1 MAALVLSGIAASKGI
16 AIGRARVIVAGSPE
30 VPEYI
35 LAADQVAA
43 EIERYRQAV
52 AFARTEL
59 ADLAQKVRGQ
69 LATELREFIDAH
81 LLMLEDDMLAEGPLE
96 YIRSRSVN
104 AEWALKQ
111 TRDSLVAAFEAMDDD
126 YLRSRLDDIDQVVS
140 RIQGALAARQ
150 GREHLGEGGLE
161 DTVIVADELSPADL
175 GELAERGMIGLIT
188 EGGGELSHCSIL
200 ARALGLPYIAGIRQ
214 ASQMINEGMTLIVD
228 AERGITLIEPDAERL
243 SRYRERQHEQAR
255 RQQQLRRLCSEPART
270 RDGVAIGL
278 WGNGESMQDIGLA
291 VEAGADGIGLY
302 RTEYLFLGRAEPPNE
317 DEQYEQFA
325 RAMGLLDG
333 RTLTIRT
340 LDVGADKQVPLGQDP
355 HEPNPALGLRGIRLS
370 LRFPELLR
378 TQLSAALRAARHG
391 PVRLLLPMLT
401 HVSEVVETR
410 RMLDECRQAL
420 GGDCPPVML
429 GGMIEVPAAALS
441 IEAFLDHL
449 DFVSIGTNDLVQYT
463 LAVDR
468 GNQALG
474 RWHDPL
480 HPAVIELMARVIGA
494 GARRGKP
501 VSLCGEMAGEARHTA
516 LLLALGL
523 RDFSMHPRVLLE
535 VKEVLMAAQV
545 DELLPLRERILQCP
559 DRASLRALLPSLPG
573 AS

>member
-1 MAALVLSGIAASKGI
+1 MSALVLSGIAASKGI

-30 VPEYI
+30 VPEYV
-35 LAADQVAA
+35 LGSEQVPA

-59 ADLAQKVRGQ
+59 ADLAARVRGQ

-96 YIRSRSVN
+96 YIRSRSCN

-111 TRDSLVAAFEAMDDD
+111 TRDSLVTAFEAMDDD

-150 GREHLGEGGLE
+150 ERDHLGDDRL
-161 DTVIVADELSPADL
+161 DDSVIVADEISPGDLAD
-175 GELAERGMIGLIT
+175 LAERGMIALIT

-214 ASQMINEGMTLIVD
+214 ASQMINEGMLLIVD
-228 AERGITLIEPDAERL
+228 AERGITLIEPDSERL
-243 SRYRERQHEQAR
+243 SRYRERQHDQQR
-255 RQQQLRRLCSEPART
+255 RQLRLQRLKSEPSVSA
-270 RDGVAIGL
+270 DGVEIRL
-278 WGNGESMQDIGLA
+278 WANGESNQDLALA
-291 VEAGADGIGLY
+291 VDLGAVGIGLF
-302 RTEYLFLGRAEPPNE
+302 RTEYLFLGRREPPGE
-317 DEQYEQFA
+317 DEQYEQF
-325 RAMGLLDG
+325 RDVLKRLDG
-333 RTLTIRT
+333 RPLTIRT
-340 LDVGADKQVPLGQDP
+340 LDIGADKQVPLGQDP

-370 LRFPELLR
+370 LRFPDLLR
-378 TQLSAALRAARHG
+378 AQLSAALRAASHG

-410 RMLDECRQAL
+410 RLLDECRQKL
-420 GGDCPPVML
+420 GLSMAVEL

-441 IEAFLDHL
+441 IDAFLDHL

-480 HPAVIELMARVIGA
+480 HPAVIELIARVISA
-494 GARRGKP
+494 GERRGKP
-501 VSLCGEMAGEARHTA
+501 VSLCGEMAGETRHTG
-516 LLLALGL
+516 LLMALGL

-535 VKEVLMAAQV
+535 VREA
-545 DELLPLRERILQCP
+545 LRGADVSQLCRLRREILACP
-559 DRASLRALLPSLPG
+559 DRASLQALLPSLPG
-573 AS
+573 

>member
-1 MAALVLSGIAASKGI
+1 MSALVLSGIAASKGI

-30 VPEYI
+30 VPEYV
-35 LAADQVAA
+35 LGSEQVPA

-59 ADLAQKVRGQ
+59 ADLAQRVRGQ

-96 YIRSRSVN
+96 YIRSRSCN

-150 GREHLGEGGLE
+150 ERDHLGDDRL
-161 DTVIVADELSPADL
+161 DDSVIVADELSPGDL
-175 GELAERGMIGLIT
+175 AELAERGMIALIT

-214 ASQMINEGMTLIVD
+214 ASQMINEGMLLIVD
-228 AERGITLIEPDAERL
+228 AERGITLIEPDSERL
-243 SRYRERQHEQAR
+243 SRYRERQQDQQR
-255 RQQQLRRLCSEPART
+255 RQQRLQRLKCEPSITA
-270 RDGVAIGL
+270 DGVPMRL
-278 WGNGESMQDIGLA
+278 WANGESAADIALA
-291 VEAGADGIGLY
+291 VDLGAVGIGLY
-302 RTEYLFLGRAEPPNE
+302 RTEYLFLGRSEPPSE
-317 DEQYEQFA
+317 DEQYEQFTDVLK
-325 RAMGLLDG
+325 RLQG
-333 RTLTIRT
+333 RPLTIRT
-340 LDVGADKQVPLGQDP
+340 LDIGADKQVPLGQDP

-378 TQLSAALRAARHG
+378 TQLSAALRAAEHG

-410 RMLDECRQAL
+410 RMLDECRQRL
-420 GGDCPPVML
+420 GLSRAIEL

-441 IEAFLDHL
+441 IEAFFDHL

-480 HPAVIELMARVIGA
+480 HPAVIELIARVIGA
-494 GARRGKP
+494 GERCGKP
-501 VSLCGEMAGEARHTA
+501 VSLCGEMAGETRHTG
-516 LLLALGL
+516 LLMALGL

-535 VKEVLMAAQV
+535 VKEA
-545 DELLPLRERILQCP
+545 LRGADASQLWRLRPDILACP
-559 DRASLRALLPSLPG
+559 DRASLQALLPNLPG
-573 AS
+573 

>member
-30 VPEYI
+30 VPEYV
-35 LAADQVAA
+35 LSSEQVPA

-150 GREHLGEGGLE
+150 SREHLGEGGLE
-161 DTVIVADELSPADL
+161 DTVIVADDLSPSDL
-175 GELAERGMIGLIT
+175 AELAERGMIGLIT
-188 EGGGELSHCSIL
+188 ESGGELSHCSIL

-228 AERGITLIEPDAERL
+228 AERGITLIQPDAERL

-255 RQQQLRRLCSEPART
+255 RRQQLRRLRGEPART
-270 RDGVAIGL
+270 SDGVDIGL
-278 WGNGESMQDIGLA
+278 WANGETTQDLSLA
-291 VEAGADGIGLY
+291 VEQGADGIGLY
-302 RTEYLFLGRAEPPNE
+302 RTEYLFLGRAEPPGE
-317 DEQYEQFA
+317 DEQYEQFV
-325 RAMGLLDG
+325 RALDQLEG
-333 RTLTIRT
+333 RPLTIRT

-410 RMLDECRQAL
+410 RMLEECRQAL
-420 GGDCPPVML
+420 GDSVPLQL
-429 GGMIEVPAAALS
+429 GGMVEVPAAALS
-441 IEAFLDHL
+441 IDAFLEQL

-480 HPAVIELMARVIGA
+480 HPAVIELIARVIAA
-494 GARRGKP
+494 GERHGKP

-523 RDFSMHPRVLLE
+523 REFSMHPRVLLE
-535 VKEVLMAAQV
+535 VKDVLRTADIGVLA
-545 DELLPLRERILQCP
+545 PLRDAILQCP

-573 AS
+573 SS

>member
-16 AIGRARVIVAGSPE
+16 AIGRARVVVAGSPE
-30 VPEYI
+30 VPEYV
-35 LAADQVAA
+35 LGSEQVPA

-59 ADLAQKVRGQ
+59 ADLAQRVRGQ

-96 YIRSRSVN
+96 YIRSRSCN

-150 GREHLGEGGLE
+150 GRDHLGEDRLD
-161 DTVIVADELSPADL
+161 DTVIVADEISPGDL
-175 GELAERGMIGLIT
+175 AELAERGMIALIT

-214 ASQMINEGMTLIVD
+214 ASQMINEGMLLIVD
-228 AERGITLIEPDAERL
+228 AERGITLIEPDSERL
-243 SRYRERQHEQAR
+243 SRYRERQQEQAR
-255 RQQQLRRLCSEPART
+255 RQQRLQRLKNEPAQT
-270 RDGVAIGL
+270 LDGIDVNL
-278 WGNGESMQDIGLA
+278 WANGESTADIDLLVDLGA
-291 VEAGADGIGLY
+291 VGIGLY
-302 RTEYLFLGRAEPPNE
+302 RTEYLFLGRAEPPGE
-317 DEQYEQFA
+317 DEQYEQF
-325 RAMGLLDG
+325 RAVLRHLDG
-333 RTLTIRT
+333 RPLTIRT

-378 TQLSAALRAARHG
+378 TQLSAALRAAEHG

-410 RMLDECRQAL
+410 RLLDECRQRL
-420 GGDCPPVML
+420 GSQCAIEL

-441 IEAFLDHL
+441 IDAFLDHL

-480 HPAVIELMARVIGA
+480 HPAVIELIARVIGA
-494 GARRGKP
+494 GERRRKP
-501 VSLCGEMAGEARHTA
+501 VSLCGEMAGETRHTN

-535 VKEVLMAAQV
+535 VKEALRGADVGQLS
-545 DELLPLRERILQCP
+545 ELRHEILNCP
-559 DRASLRALLPSLPG
+559 DRASLQALLPSMVG
-573 AS
+573 

>member
-30 VPEYI
+30 VPEYV
-35 LAADQVAA
+35 LGSEQVPA

-59 ADLAQKVRGQ
+59 ADLAQRVRGQ

-96 YIRSRSVN
+96 YIRSRSCN

-150 GREHLGEGGLE
+150 GRDHLGEDRLD
-161 DTVIVADELSPADL
+161 DTVIVADEISPGDL
-175 GELAERGMIGLIT
+175 AELAERGMIALIT

-214 ASQMINEGMTLIVD
+214 ASQMINEGMLLIVD
-228 AERGITLIEPDAERL
+228 AERGITLIEPDSERL

-255 RQQQLRRLCSEPART
+255 RQQRLQRLKREPALTVDEVEIR
-270 RDGVAIGL
+270 L
-278 WGNGESMQDIGLA
+278 WANGESEPDIDLLVDLGA
-291 VEAGADGIGLY
+291 VGIGLY
-302 RTEYLFLGRAEPPNE
+302 RTEYLFLGRAEPPGE
-317 DEQYEQFA
+317 DEQYEHF
-325 RAMGLLDG
+325 RRVLGRLDG
-333 RTLTIRT
+333 RPLTIRT

-370 LRFPELLR
+370 LRFPDLLR
-378 TQLSAALRAARHG
+378 TQLSAALRAAEHG

-410 RMLDECRQAL
+410 RLLDECRQRL
-420 GGDCPPVML
+420 SSHTSIEL

-441 IEAFLDHL
+441 IDAFLDQL

-480 HPAVIELMARVIGA
+480 HPAVIELIARVIHA
-494 GARRGKP
+494 GERRGKP
-501 VSLCGEMAGEARHTA
+501 VSLCGEMAGETRHTN

-535 VKEVLMAAQV
+535 VKEALRAADISQ
-545 DELLPLRERILQCP
+545 LSKLRRDILNCP
-559 DRASLRALLPSLPG
+559 DRASLQALLPNMLG
-573 AS
+573 